1 MEQARILVDE
11 ARRRREEIHHPTW
24 ADHKKTLLEIIA
36 ALGAQ
41 ETYLIHRN
49 LYLAIGLVWSLPV
62 LLAIWLMAALQ
73 QDLGFS
79 VGALI
84 RLLRAEPIYLSF
96 IAFPV
101 LFTLFLAALGQVKH
115 RRDRYIR
122 ALLQELESNVR
133 RLTSVNEELK
143 ELDRLR
149 DEFTSNITH
158 ELRTPLV
165 TTRGYTDMLL
175 SGDLGSIDDTQ
186 RRSLK
191 VILKNVMRLIELIDR
206 ILQFRRMG
214 SAPLPRQLRPFP
226 LRHLLKDLE
235 ENFRPTFLGKDISF
249 SIELPDRPVMV
260 VGDRSRIERV
270 FANLLANAGKF
281 TQIGGEIRIRVAAPE
296 GGRVNITV
304 EDNGC
309 GIPAEAQAH
318 IFDRYRQA
326 DGSVRRRFG
335 GAGLG
340 LAIVKRILQAHGV
353 DITVQSEEG
362 KGARFLFQLP
372 VMVDSTRQF
381 ENASPDVLRAAMR
394 KESIYE

>member
-1 MEQARILVDE
+1 MEQTRILVDE
-11 ARRRREEIHHPTW
+11 ARRRREEIHHPSW

-36 ALGAQ
+36 ALGAR
-41 ETYLIHRN
+41 ETYLIHQN
-49 LYLAIGLVWSLPV
+49 LYIIIGLIWSLPV

-73 QDLGFS
+73 RDLGFS

-84 RLLRAEPIYLSF
+84 RLLRAEPTYLSF

-101 LFTLFLAALGQVKH
+101 LFTLFLAALGHVKH

-133 RLTSVNEELK
+133 RLTAVNEELK

-191 VILKNVMRLIELIDR
+191 VILKNVMRLIELIDQ

-235 ENFRPTFLGKDISF
+235 ENFRPTFLGKDVSF

-281 TQIGGEIRIRVAAPE
+281 TQVGGEIRIRVAAPE
-296 GGRVNITV
+296 GGRVDITV

-309 GIPAEAQAH
+309 GIPMEAQAH

-353 DITVQSEEG
+353 DITVQSEKG

-381 ENASPDVLRAAMR
+381 KNASPDVLRAAMR